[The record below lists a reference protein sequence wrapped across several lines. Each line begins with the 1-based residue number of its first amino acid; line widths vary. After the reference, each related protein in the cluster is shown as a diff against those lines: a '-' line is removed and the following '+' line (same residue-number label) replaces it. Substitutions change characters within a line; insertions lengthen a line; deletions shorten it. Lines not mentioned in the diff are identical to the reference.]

1 MGVGHVASAEPGN
14 DRVVDALFGQRRGS
28 RGRGEACWPALLF
41 GDDSEN
47 ALRPWEDSDHENKLC
62 LTWLLFAKAPP
73 CLSCQEGP
81 MKRGKLAP
89 KPHPMWWLLGQAA
102 CGPRSAPLARP
113 LRPRLLVDLGIETR
127 LRELWGHVVRS
138 GPFIAFDAATT
149 RPQRPSASI
158 PVVERCVLLDD
169 ASCVLAPAGTAL
181 HEQNASGRAA
191 GQHGFEDLAML
202 GARSVNRSILERA
215 INKTSMPRSFRST
228 LIWSTTARQ
237 SVRAST

>member
-1 MGVGHVASAEPGN
+1 MGGHVASAEPGN
-14 DRVVDALFGQRRGS
+14 DRGVDALFGQRLGS
-28 RGRGEACWPALLF
+28 RGGGEACWPALLF

-81 MKRGKLAP
+81 MKRGKLAL
-89 KPHPMWWLLGQAA
+89 KTHPMWWFLVQAA
-102 CGPRSAPLARP
+102 RGPRSAPLTRR
-113 LRPRLLVDLGIETR
+113 LRPSPLGRPRHRNASSRAVGPRGAI
-127 LRELWGHVVRS
+127 W
-138 GPFIAFDAATT
+138 PFIALDAATS
-149 RPQRPSASI
+149 RPPRPSAPI